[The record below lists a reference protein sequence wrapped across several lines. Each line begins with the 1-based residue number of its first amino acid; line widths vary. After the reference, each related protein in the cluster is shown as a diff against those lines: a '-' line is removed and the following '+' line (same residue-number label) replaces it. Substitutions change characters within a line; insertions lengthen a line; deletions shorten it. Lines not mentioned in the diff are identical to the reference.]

1 VPLPDFKIIMD
12 KITSVAI
19 YIASLVHLS
28 YSNIDEKN
36 KISLLYVLTFIIAI
50 SNPITVP
57 ELVIGFFILSF
68 LFLEVFSDDK
78 IHLQCLSIYDKIGD
92 YIFKLLSIYHLPMFT
107 VAIFLSKQNI
117 SDWASASTSNII
129 IPTLSSLLTFVV
141 ILSITSSDFE
151 PKKTEDFFYF
161 FDKINKK
168 YKNFNKNDMSKFN
181 ILTSIEDKTFFERDK
196 REHTSLS
203 KAITC
208 SKIRKLFKIN
218 NVKEMLRIKSS
229 ILSRGHA
236 TIEMQIM
243 RTVGLNNGYNQLIRR
258 KFYEFIYADM
268 YFNALEKRS
277 RINHEDFSKTVLM
290 CYIESVPIKLGS
302 IRYTE
307 KTINKL
313 FNKKFGQLSKEEF
326 FVWCLGLPHYHEINE
341 EIVNIHQT
349 IIDDF
354 DLNKNKILHILEKL
368 NKNHPA

>member
-1 VPLPDFKIIMD
+1 MD

-161 FDKINKK
+161 LTKLI
-168 YKNFNKNDMSKFN
+168 KNTK
-181 ILTSIEDKTFFERDK
+181 ILTKMT
-196 REHTSLS
+196 
-203 KAITC
+203 
-208 SKIRKLFKIN
+208 
-218 NVKEMLRIKSS
+218 
-229 ILSRGHA
+229 
-236 TIEMQIM
+236 
-243 RTVGLNNGYNQLIRR
+243 
-258 KFYEFIYADM
+258 
-268 YFNALEKRS
+268 
-277 RINHEDFSKTVLM
+277 
-290 CYIESVPIKLGS
+290 
-302 IRYTE
+302 
-307 KTINKL
+307 
-313 FNKKFGQLSKEEF
+313 
-326 FVWCLGLPHYHEINE
+326 
-341 EIVNIHQT
+341 
-349 IIDDF
+349 
-354 DLNKNKILHILEKL
+354 
-368 NKNHPA
+368 